1 MAELTNLDHRKISF
15 LFVKYLSNTR
25 IYFKEWE
32 NVRITIE
39 DSKISLFER
48 EETSRILILLLIN
61 HFNTY

>member
-48 EETSRILILLLIN
+48 EETSRILILLSIN
-61 HFNTY
+61 HFNIH